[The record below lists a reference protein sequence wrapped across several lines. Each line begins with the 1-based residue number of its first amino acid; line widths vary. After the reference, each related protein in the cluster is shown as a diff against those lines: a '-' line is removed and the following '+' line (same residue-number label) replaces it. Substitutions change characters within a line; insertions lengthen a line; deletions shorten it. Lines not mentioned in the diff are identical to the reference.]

1 MTPLFIH
8 NTLSGKKEKFKPAAS
23 TKAAKANTS
32 VSMYNCGPTVYDSAH
47 IGNLRT
53 FVMDDIV
60 RRVFEYK
67 GYMVEQ
73 AMNITD
79 VDDKTIRRSAE
90 QGVSVEALT
99 EKYEK
104 LFWQDMASLNILT
117 PQHILS
123 ARGNIDS
130 MIELINVL
138 LKKGVAYI
146 AEDGVYVSVAKVKQY
161 GELAHLK
168 LEKTDK
174 KEKSEQNYERIAN
187 DEYDKENPR
196 DFAVWKFPSA
206 EETERP
212 SAVSAIWDAPFG
224 KGRPGWHIE
233 CSAMSMKVFGPTID
247 IHTGGTDL
255 IFPHH
260 TNEIAQSESATG
272 KPFVRYWI
280 HGGFMN
286 VDDVKMAK
294 SKGNFLKLSDLI
306 SEHISPIAFRYWL
319 LTSHYRS
326 QVNFSFDA
334 VRAAQTA
341 LFKLCH
347 DVIGWA
353 EAETEVNKNK
363 DENKNNEE
371 KVKNIKKESTN
382 TKKYKEDFDI
392 FISDDFNMPKAIAL
406 LWKVVK
412 DPAFSPAEKRLLA
425 LDFDKVFG
433 LRLAE
438 LSPVADPIN
447 PNDTLENSD
456 SSRTKNNKNA
466 QEIPPEITALA
477 EARLAARLSRDF
489 QKADALRLEIESR
502 GYHVKDTEEGFKIEG

>member
-8 NTLSGKKEKFKPAAS
+8 NTLSGKKEKFKPAKIGKLV
-23 TKAAKANTS
+23 T
-32 VSMYNCGPTVYDSAH
+32 MYNCGPTVYDSAH

-67 GYMVEQ
+67 GYAVEQ

-90 QGVSVEALT
+90 QGISLEALT

-123 ARGNIDS
+123 ARGNIAA

-138 LKKGVAYI
+138 LKKGVAYV
-146 AEDGVYVSVAKVKQY
+146 AEDGVYVSVAKVKHY

-168 LEKTDK
+168 LEKN
-174 KEKSEQNYERIAN
+174 QNRERITN

-212 SAVSAIWDAPFG
+212 SAVLAMWNAPFG

-341 LFKLCH
+341 LFKICH

-371 KVKNIKKESTN
+371 KVKNIKKESTSS
-382 TKKYKEDFDI
+382 KKYKESFDI

-412 DPAFSPAEKRLLA
+412 DLTLSPAEKRFLT

-438 LSPVADPIN
+438 LSSIPKDSDDSD
-447 PNDTLENSD
+447 DTLVNSD
-456 SSRTKNNKNA
+456 SAQKNSKTD
-466 QEIPPEITALA
+466 EIPPEIIVLA
-477 EARLAARLSRDF
+477 EARLAARLARDF

-502 GYHVKDTEEGFKIEG
+502 GYHVKDTEEGFKIEE

>member
-8 NTLSGKKEKFKPAAS
+8 NTLSSKKEKFKPATSNRLAEP
-23 TKAAKANTS
+23 TKT
-32 VSMYNCGPTVYDSAH
+32 VSMYICGPTVYDSAH

-53 FVMDDIV
+53 FVMSDIV

-67 GYMVEQ
+67 GYIMDQ

-79 VDDKTIRRSAE
+79 VDDKTIRRSVE
-90 QGVSVEALT
+90 QGISLAALT
-99 EKYEK
+99 DTYEK
-104 LFWQDMASLNILT
+104 IFWQDMASLNILK

-123 ARGNIDS
+123 ARGNIEA
-130 MIELINVL
+130 MIELITVL
-138 LKKGVAYI
+138 LKKGVAYV
-146 AEDGVYVSVAKVKQY
+146 AEDGVYVSVAKVKNY

-168 LEKTDK
+168 FK
-174 KEKSEQNYERIAN
+174 KMDTEEKSDGKSVQNYERIAN

-196 DFAVWKFPSA
+196 DFAVWKFSS
-206 EETERP
+206 TEK
-212 SAVSAIWDAPFG
+212 SAIWDAPFG
-224 KGRPGWHIE
+224 RGRPGWHIE

-294 SKGNFLKLSDLI
+294 SKGNFLKLSDLTA
-306 SEHISPIAFRYWL
+306 EHISPIAFRYWL
-319 LTSHYRS
+319 LTSHYRT

-347 DVIGWA
+347 ETISWA
-353 EAETEVNKNK
+353 EMESNEN
-363 DENKNNEE
+363 EYNKNNKE
-371 KVKNIKKESTN
+371 KVKSI
-382 TKKYKEDFDI
+382 KKYKEDFDI

-412 DPAFSPAEKRLLA
+412 DPSLSPTEKRFLA

-438 LSPVADPIN
+438 LSPIVDPIN
-447 PNDTLENSD
+447 STDTLENSD
-456 SSRTKNNKNA
+456 GSQKNPRAN
-466 QEIPPEITALA
+466 EIPPEITALA

-502 GYHVKDTEEGFKIEG
+502 GYYVKDTEEGFKVVVHNL

>member
-8 NTLSGKKEKFKPAAS
+8 NTLSGKKEKFKL
-23 TKAAKANTS
+23 AKTDKPRKLPGLTET
-32 VSMYNCGPTVYDSAH
+32 VSMYNCGPTVYDTAH

-67 GYMVEQ
+67 GYAVEQ

-79 VDDKTIRRSAE
+79 VDDKTIRRSVE
-90 QGVSVEALT
+90 EGVSLEALT
-99 EKYEK
+99 EKYER
-104 LFWQDMASLNILT
+104 LFWQDMTSLNILK

-138 LKKGVAYI
+138 LKKGVAYT
-146 AEDGVYVSVAKVKQY
+146 ADDGVYVSVEKVKNY

-168 LEKTDK
+168 LEKADK
-174 KEKSEQNYERIAN
+174 KEKSEQSYERITN

-196 DFAVWKFPSA
+196 DFAVWKFTPDF
-206 EETERP
+206 
-212 SAVSAIWDAPFG
+212 WDAPFG

-247 IHTGGTDL
+247 VHTGATDL

-286 VDDVKMAK
+286 VADEKMAK
-294 SKGNFLKLSDLI
+294 SKGNFLKLSDLTA
-306 SEHISPIAFRYWL
+306 EHISPIAFRYWL

-334 VRAAQTA
+334 VRATQTA

-347 DVIGWA
+347 DVIDWA
-353 EAETEVNKNK
+353 EAETK
-363 DENKNNEE
+363 ENTE
-371 KVKNIKKESTN
+371 NIKSGSKDI
-382 TKKYKEDFDI
+382 KKYKEDFDI
-392 FISDDFNMPKAIAL
+392 FISDDFNMPKAVAL

-412 DPAFSPAEKRLLA
+412 DPALSPTEKRFLA

-433 LRLAE
+433 LRLADI
-438 LSPVADPIN
+438 SSI
-447 PNDTLENSD
+447 PNTTNISDDTLENSD
-456 SSRTKNNKNA
+456 SSQTKNSKKT
-466 QEIPPEITALA
+466 QEIPPEIIALA
-477 EARLAARLSRDF
+477 EARLAARLARDF

-502 GYHVKDTEEGFKIEG
+502 GYHVKDTERGFKIEE

>member
-8 NTLSGKKEKFKPAAS
+8 NTLSGKKEKFKPAQSSKSAEP
-23 TKAAKANTS
+23 TKT
-32 VSMYNCGPTVYDSAH
+32 VSIYNCGPTVYDSAH

-53 FVMDDIV
+53 CVMYDTI

-90 QGVSVEALT
+90 QGISLEALT

-130 MIELINVL
+130 MINLINTL
-138 LKKGVAYI
+138 LKKGVAYV
-146 AEDGVYVSVAKVKQY
+146 ANDGVYVSVEKVKHY

-168 LEKTDK
+168 LEKN
-174 KEKSEQNYERIAN
+174 QNRERITN

-196 DFAVWKFPSA
+196 DFAVWKFTPDF
-206 EETERP
+206 
-212 SAVSAIWDAPFG
+212 WDAPFG

-286 VDDVKMAK
+286 VGDEKMAK
-294 SKGNFLKLSDLI
+294 SKGNFLKLSDLAT
-306 SEHISPIAFRYWL
+306 EHISPIAFRYWL

-341 LFKLCH
+341 LFKICH

-371 KVKNIKKESTN
+371 KVKNIKKESIKSTN

-412 DPAFSPAEKRLLA
+412 DPVLSPAEKRFLA

-433 LRLAE
+433 LRLADI
-438 LSPVADPIN
+438 SSISSNSDDS
-447 PNDTLENSD
+447 NDTLENSD
-456 SSRTKNNKNA
+456 SSQKKEKTD
-466 QEIPPEITALA
+466 EIPAEILALA
-477 EARLAARLSRDF
+477 EARLVARLSHDF
-489 QKADALRLEIESR
+489 PKADALRLEIESR
-502 GYHVKDTEEGFKIEG
+502 GYHVKDTEEGFKIEE